1 MPVDP
6 DYKLF
11 TVELSSFK
19 SMYPGAYALLLKFK
33 NSDLKYPEDGDFSF

>member
-6 DYKLF
+6 DYKLS

-19 SMYPGAYALLLKFK
+19 SMYPGAYAFLFKLK
-33 NSDLKYPEDGDFSF
+33 NSET